1 MSTGP
6 GLKISWSHRLFLK
19 INKLRTKFFVWI
31 GLRTPIYL
39 QWWMLVWRLSWAAE
53 KPSPSVVTIAP
64 SATSSK
70 YFFLSFE
77 LLLLLLLLLLFFVEI
92 INNSVEAKSISQER
106 KGCARAPPSGDLFR
120 FVFGCSSARSQLSL
134 RVCIFPSSPARPRP
148 PAAHA
153 TAPQLPPP
161 ATNWVPPASPSP
173 PGRTRLQL
181 QEDSIHSTSQR

>member
-1 MSTGP
+1 M
-6 GLKISWSHRLFLK
+6 
-19 INKLRTKFFVWI
+19 
-31 GLRTPIYL
+31 
-39 QWWMLVWRLSWAAE
+39 
-53 KPSPSVVTIAP
+53 VTIAP

-77 LLLLLLLLLLFFVEI
+77 LLLLLFFVEI
-92 INNSVEAKSISQER
+92 INNFVEAKSISQER
-106 KGCARAPPSGDLFR
+106 KGELLDSCARAPPSGDQDQQKIYFDLFLVAAAHAVSR
-120 FVFGCSSARSQLSL
+120 GVLSL